1 MAEELNQGYVDHLS
15 SMDRPMAGSSL
26 TNDPEQPFPFEKA
39 PEYTNVRQAC
49 EHIFETIIEEETYIP
64 LMQAIADGYPLMDVT
79 QAILFKGFSEG
90 KWNPDLFVLL
100 AEPTAYMLM
109 ALAERADIDFVINR
123 GEEEDDEE
131 EEELFGI
138 KYDEDKL
145 KKLKEAKAQAKI
157 PKGAFPIELVEK
169 LEKLEIPPI
178 AQEESLLSK
187 PASPEEVEEEE
198 EEEQPPPSLMAPP
211 T

>member
-1 MAEELNQGYVDHLS
+1 M
-15 SMDRPMAGSSL
+15 
-26 TNDPEQPFPFEKA
+26 KKK
-39 PEYTNVRQAC
+39 
-49 EHIFETIIEEETYIP
+49 TIIEEETYIP

-123 GEEEDDEE
+123 GEEEDDDE

-138 KYDEDKL
+138 KYDEEKL
-145 KKLKEAKAQAKI
+145 KKLNEVPNTG
-157 PKGAFPIELVEK
+157 PKSVTNALFVGSTTELQK
-169 LEKLEIPPI
+169 LLKG
-178 AQEESLLSK
+178 K
-187 PASPEEVEEEE
+187 K
-198 EEEQPPPSLMAPP
+198 
-211 T
+211 

>member
-26 TNDPEQPFPFEKA
+26 TNDPDQPLPFEKA
-39 PEYTNVRQAC
+39 PEYTNVRKAC
-49 EHIFETIIEEETYIP
+49 EHIFETLIEEETYIP

-123 GEEEDDEE
+123 GEEEDDDE

-138 KYDEDKL
+138 KYDEEKL
-145 KKLKEAKAQAKI
+145 KNLKRVQKTKEI
-157 PKGAFPIELVEK
+157 PKGILTPELEERIEEVS
-169 LEKLEIPPI
+169 
-178 AQEESLLSK
+178 AESLLSTQ
-187 PASPEEVEEEE
+187 AAPEDES
-198 EEEQPPPSLMAPP
+198 EQPQSLMAPP